1 MAEYDSNLIKPV
13 EGLKNITGLSP
24 VKHRKE
30 RKRRQQLNQENEEKD
45 ELAEDREI
53 PPEEQTGGDNDI
65 SSNGIGIDY
74 CA

>member
-13 EGLKNITGLSP
+13 EGLKNITVLTP

-30 RKRRQQLNQENEEKD
+30 RKRRQQLNHKNEEKG
-45 ELAEDREI
+45 ESAEDRETL
-53 PPEEQTGGDNDI
+53 PEEQTGKDSDI
-65 SSNGIGIDY
+65 NSNGIGIDY